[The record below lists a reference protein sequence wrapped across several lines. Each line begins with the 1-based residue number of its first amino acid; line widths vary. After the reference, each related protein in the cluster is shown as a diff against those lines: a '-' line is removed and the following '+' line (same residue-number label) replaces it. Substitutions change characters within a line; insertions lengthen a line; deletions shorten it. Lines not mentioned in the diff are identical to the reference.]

1 MPSSS
6 LYLAS
11 RSPRRVPTRMYDLW
25 VHDRVYDMRAVQICL
40 YGHETLA
47 DGAAAVKEDAERDG
61 ARGHDLDQLVFT
73 KRDGLRLPM
82 YVPMDSMANDGR
94 CDWSIVH
101 ALGRWIVLLDDGL
114 GRRTSIIVLLDWS
127 KVQSLWNNLVLHFG
141 LYDPVEADDEDGPE
155 LVIVNSSLVRVEA
168 AVQQLLAAGAR
179 GLLARSVP
187 LPPAPIADQSQRS
200 SNPSSPV
207 APSPW

>member
-1 MPSSS
+1 MSSSS

-11 RSPRRVPTRMYDLW
+11 RSRSPRRLPTRMHDLW

-82 YVPMDSMANDGR
+82 DVPMDSMANDGR
-94 CDWSIVH
+94 CDWSK
-101 ALGRWIVLLDDGL
+101 
-114 GRRTSIIVLLDWS
+114 SIIMLLDWS
-127 KVQSLWNNLVLHFG
+127 RVHNLWNNLVLHFG
-141 LYDPVEADDEDGPE
+141 LYDPVEAADEDGPE

-179 GLLARSVP
+179 GLLARSTEFESEFPRRHGDGSDGVQCSVQCSDCVQCRIH
-187 LPPAPIADQSQRS
+187 IADRIISR
-200 SNPSSPV
+200 P
-207 APSPW
+207 

>member
-6 LYLAS
+6 LYLASRS

-82 YVPMDSMANDGR
+82 DVPMDSMANDGR
-94 CDWSIVH
+94 CDWSK
-101 ALGRWIVLLDDGL
+101 
-114 GRRTSIIVLLDWS
+114 SIIMLLDWS
-127 KVQSLWNNLVLHFG
+127 RVHNLWNKLVLHFG
-141 LYDPVEADDEDGPE
+141 LSDPVEADDEDGPE